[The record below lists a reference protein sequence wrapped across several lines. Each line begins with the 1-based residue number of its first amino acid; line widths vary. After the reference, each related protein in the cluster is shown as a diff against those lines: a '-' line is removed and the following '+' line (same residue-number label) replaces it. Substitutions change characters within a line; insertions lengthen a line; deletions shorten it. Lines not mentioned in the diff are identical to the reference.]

1 MDVKLRD
8 PDDPYF
14 TQMGE
19 IEGSAAIKKGHHL
32 GDPFLRTG
40 RDSHPSRLS
49 RDRESGARKKGHVD
63 E

>member
-19 IEGSAAIKKGHHL
+19 IEGSAAIKKGH
-32 GDPFLRTG
+32 
-40 RDSHPSRLS
+40 
-49 RDRESGARKKGHVD
+49 VD